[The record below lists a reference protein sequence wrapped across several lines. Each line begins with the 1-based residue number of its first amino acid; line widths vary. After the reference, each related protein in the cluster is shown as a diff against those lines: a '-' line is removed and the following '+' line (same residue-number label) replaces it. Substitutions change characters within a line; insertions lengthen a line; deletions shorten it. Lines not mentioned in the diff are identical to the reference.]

1 MILNRTYHV
10 GVQKTTNQIDYVPR
24 PIKNISPPIDSTW
37 YPSARPQ
44 QIYRKQGVS
53 SSRPTDQTYTT
64 PPNCDPCA
72 NSKKVGMAFKL
83 LGKKD
88 NGQPKIPCCETNG
101 PVGSK
106 RGNVINFS
114 GNAKI
119 LTGAT
124 NLSRDTHA
132 KYYADYAMYL
142 KSRGNTYTAKS
153 IIHKIP
159 EVNYSKEPTGN
170 KLDSSHY
177 YENNITDSPA
187 CKITIYKPSN
197 QPFSTQGSVD
207 GSTYVARAK
216 YLAITKNN
224 ASFVEPYGIRTS
236 YQETPLFFAKNKF
249 YNCNLDQTHCQKHT
263 SY

>member
-10 GVQKTTNQIDYVPR
+10 GVQKTTNQIDYVPKV
-24 PIKNISPPIDSTW
+24 IKNVPSNIYSTW

-44 QIYRKQGVS
+44 QIYRKQGTS
-53 SSRPTDQTYTT
+53 SSRQTNNAYSISS
-64 PPNCDPCA
+64 NCNPCIH
-72 NSKKVGMAFKL
+72 SKKVGTSFKML
-83 LGKKD
+83 QKKD
-88 NGQPKIPCCETNG
+88 NGETKIPCCQTNG

-106 RGNVINFS
+106 HGNVINFS

-132 KYYADYAMYL
+132 KYYANYAMYL
-142 KSRGNTYTAKS
+142 KSRGNTYTSKS
-153 IIHKIP
+153 ILHKIP
-159 EVNYSKEPTGN
+159 EIDYSKEPTGV

-207 GSTYVARAK
+207 GSTYVARTK

-249 YNCNLDQTHCQKHT
+249 YNCNLDPTRCQL
-263 SY
+263 